1 MNTTFRVAPY
11 SVMAWIWTGTFVV
24 AFGFFVWRMVVTGS
38 IDPFDFA
45 VTAFLGVMIVAGF
58 VRSVRAYRVTDRAIE
73 IVRTVGSRINIDRG
87 EIEDVEARPDL
98 GSFFNMSPLGSGGL
112 FGWSGKARIR
122 RPSDIES
129 LEAEVYGTNS
139 ANSVIIELKGGRTI
153 VLTPADPTSF
163 VAAVRGP
170 EMKQGGRRKGRR

>member
-1 MNTTFRVAPY
+1 
-11 SVMAWIWTGTFVV
+11 MAWIWTGTFVV

-38 IDPFDFA
+38 IDPFDIA
-45 VTAFLGVMIVAGF
+45 VTAFLGVMIVVGF
-58 VRSVRAYRVTDRAIE
+58 VRSVRAYQVTDRAIE
-73 IVRTVGSRINIDRG
+73 VVRAAGSRINIDRAD
-87 EIEDVEARPDL
+87 IEGVEAKPDL

-139 ANSVIIELKGGRTI
+139 ANSVIIELKSGRII
-153 VLTPADPTSF
+153 VLTPADPSAF

-170 EMKQGGRRKGRR
+170 EMKLGGGRRKGRK